1 MSVVT
6 ENNQESGERIS
17 VENII
22 NSTYQA
28 DNTTPILVDAYAW
41 NGQFLSSY
49 GLTNEVIKI
58 DDTLVLYFDETVVAG
73 SGDIVISNGSDTR
86 TIAVNDASQVMF
98 NEEYRAV
105 MINPTTDLV
114 PNTQYN
120 VTMASGVV
128 MDTAG
133 NPFSGI
139 SDQTTLNYMTIASNP
154 LLIWNSWGSSTALF
168 GPQEFK
174 IDDTFKLYFDEEV
187 VPGSGNI
194 IISNGSDTRTIAI
207 NDASQ
212 VTYAD
217 DSHRVV
223 SIDPLEGLIP
233 NTTYSVQIANG
244 VIRDT
249 DGNSYAGTSNATPL
263 NYTPI
268 ASNPLLVWSNPQD
281 DSTLKIDDNIT
292 LYFDEEVAVGSGDIV
307 IFNDSN
313 DSDTRTVAI
322 NDTNQVTFSNSK
334 TGNTVTIN
342 PTVDLIP
349 NTTYSIQI
357 GSEVI
362 TDASSNAYA
371 GGDALNFTTLGS
383 KPLLIGSDPSD
394 ESPIGIDHN
403 ISLTFDKEIVAGN
416 GSIIISSESD
426 TLSISISDSSQVTY
440 ADDSLRTISINPLE
454 DLTSNTTYSVQI
466 DSGVIMDTEGNPY
479 DGIHDETTLNFTT
492 EDHISSPTFEDL
504 IWINI

>member
-6 ENNQESGERIS
+6 ENNQESGERIN

-28 DNTTPILVDAYAW
+28 DNTTPMLVDAYAW
-41 NGQFLSSY
+41 NGQFFSNYS
-49 GLTNEVIKI
+49 LTKEVIKI
-58 DDTLVLYFDETVVAG
+58 DDALVLYFDEAVVAG
-73 SGDIVISNGSDTR
+73 SGDIIISNGSDTR

-105 MINPTTDLV
+105 TINPTTDLI

-128 MDTAG
+128 IDTAG

-154 LLIWNSWGSSTALF
+154 LLTWNSWGSSSVLF

-194 IISNGSDTRTIAI
+194 IISNGSDTCAIAI

-233 NTTYSVQIANG
+233 NTTYSVQIANDI
-244 VIRDT
+244 IRDT
-249 DGNSYAGTSNATPL
+249 DGNSYAGTSAATPL
-263 NYTPI
+263 NYTPV

-281 DSTLKIDDNIT
+281 DSTLKIDDNIV

-307 IFNDSN
+307 ISN

-342 PTVDLIP
+342 PTADLIP
-349 NTTYSIQI
+349 NTTYSIQM

-362 TDASSNAYA
+362 TDASGNAYA
-371 GGDALNFTTLGS
+371 NSDTLNLTTLGS

-394 ESPIGIDHN
+394 ESLIGIDNN
-403 ISLTFDKEIVAGN
+403 ISLFFFKEIVAGN
-416 GSIIISSESD
+416 GNIIIYNESD
-426 TLSISISDSSQVTY
+426 IRSISISDPNQVIY
-440 ADDSLRTISINPLE
+440 ADDSHRTVSINPLE
-454 DLTSNTTYSVQI
+454 ELIPNTTYSIQM

-479 DGIHDETTLNFTT
+479 DGIYDETTLNFTT
-492 EDHISSPTFEDL
+492 ENHTSGPTFEDL

>member
-1 MSVVT
+1 MNIATKS
-6 ENNQESGERIS
+6 NQGSGERIG
-17 VENII
+17 VGNII
-22 NSTYQA
+22 NSTYQT

-41 NGQFLSSY
+41 DGQFLSSY
-49 GLTNEVIKI
+49 RLTKDVVKI
-58 DDTLVLYFDETVVAG
+58 DDDLVLYFDEAVVAG
-73 SGDIVISNGSDTR
+73 SGNIVISNGSDTR
-86 TIAVNDASQVMF
+86 TIAINDANQVML
-98 NEEYRAV
+98 NEKYGAV
-105 MINPTTDLV
+105 TINPTTNLI
-114 PNTQYN
+114 PNTQYH

-139 SDQTTLNYMTIASNP
+139 TDQTTLNYMTIASNP
-154 LLIWNSWGSSTALF
+154 LLIWNSWGSSGVLF

-174 IDDTFKLYFDEEV
+174 IDDTFELYFDEEV

-194 IISNGSDTRTIAI
+194 IISNGSDTRTISI
-207 NDASQ
+207 NDSSQ
-212 VTYAD
+212 VTYAN

-223 SIDPLEGLIP
+223 SIDPLEELIP
-233 NTTYSVQIANG
+233 NTTYSIQIAND

-249 DGNSYAGTSNATPL
+249 DGNSYVGTSNATPL

-268 ASNPLLVWSNPQD
+268 ASNPLLLRSDPQD
-281 DSTLKIDDNIT
+281 DSSLRIDDNII
-292 LYFDEEVAVGSGDIV
+292 LYFDEKVAAGSGDIV
-307 IFNDSN
+307 ISN
-313 DSDTRTVAI
+313 DSDTRTIAI

-334 TGNTVTIN
+334 TGNSVTIN

-349 NTTYSIQI
+349 STTYSIQI

-362 TDASSNAYA
+362 TDASGNAYA
-371 GGDALNFTTLGS
+371 GGDALNLTTLGS

-454 DLTSNTTYSVQI
+454 ELIPNTTYSVQI

-492 EDHISSPTFEDL
+492 EDHISGPTFEDL